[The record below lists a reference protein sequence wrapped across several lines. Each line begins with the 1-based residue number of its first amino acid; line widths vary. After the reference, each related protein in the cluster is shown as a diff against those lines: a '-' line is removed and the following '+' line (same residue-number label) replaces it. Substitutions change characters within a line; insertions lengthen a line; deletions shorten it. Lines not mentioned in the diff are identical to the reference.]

1 MVDLSLES
9 PQDDGYLTVG
19 YIQRASSKSWAIN
32 KKWLFLAITEKLP
45 GAQKKLTEGWKALKK
60 LHINPQVV
68 FKWIQAKV
76 G

>member
-1 MVDLSLES
+1 MTYHNSKSTRSTEKLDLSLES

-45 GAQKKLTEGWKALKK
+45 GA
-60 LHINPQVV
+60 
-68 FKWIQAKV
+68 
-76 G
+76 